1 MLFLY
6 GKILMKKINKNNK
19 ENLLVLM
26 YIIFI
31 EIFILLQ
38 YGFVILILLIPTI
51 FLLRIAYDIYVSLR
65 NKTFFVEEIN
75 VENYEFDIQDCDLI
89 RNKANEWLEEANR
102 RSFLPNDKLDKLEYF
117 YNDFEQINLSLLPE
131 LEDILKFK
139 GFFGK
144 KSNLSGSEYWIYYLS
159 KNLMFLIYL
168 KEKDFDKAYEVLK
181 ELDEVLTIEIS
192 REYIFNQ
199 TIDGKKLILVYLLE
213 YKNSGI
219 VDSLIKLLFKFNNK
233 VRENYLRSLDLSEE
247 DINYLLEK
255 IN

>member
-1 MLFLY
+1 MASRKLSY
-6 GKILMKKINKNNK
+6 KIK
-19 ENLLVLM
+19 EEFFFSSLV
-26 YIIFI
+26 I
-31 EIFILLQ
+31 
-38 YGFVILILLIPTI
+38 I
-51 FLLRIAYDIYVSLR
+51 FLLFNLNLFSIIMILIFLLALFVNVYREYKNNTL
-65 NKTFFVEEIN
+65 FVEEID

-89 RNKANEWLEEANR
+89 RNKAREWLEEANR
-102 RSFLPNDKLDKLEYF
+102 RNFLPNDKLDKLEYF
-117 YNDFEQINLSLLPE
+117 YNDSEQINSSLIPE

-213 YKNSGI
+213 YKNDEI
-219 VDSLIKLLFKFNNK
+219 VDSLIKLLLKFNNK

-247 DINYLLEK
+247 DINYCLKRL
-255 IN
+255 NN

>member
-1 MLFLY
+1 MANRKLSQDVKGEFIWIIPLFIFFLINLINFNLFGIIGSLLYLVPIMIIIY
-6 GKILMKKINKNNK
+6 GKYKNNT
-19 ENLLVLM
+19 L
-26 YIIFI
+26 FI
-31 EIFILLQ
+31 E
-38 YGFVILILLIPTI
+38 
-51 FLLRIAYDIYVSLR
+51 
-65 NKTFFVEEIN
+65 EID

-89 RNKANEWLEEANR
+89 RNKAREWLEEANR
-102 RSFLPNDKLDKLEYF
+102 RNFLPNDKLDKLEYF
-117 YNDFEQINLSLLPE
+117 YNDSEQINSSLIPE

-213 YKNSGI
+213 YKNDEI
-219 VDSLIKLLFKFNNK
+219 VDSLIKSLFKFNNK

-247 DINYLLEK
+247 DINYCLNIIEAK
-255 IN
+255 S

>member
-1 MLFLY
+1 MANRKLSQDVKGEFIWIIPLFIFFLINLINFNLFGIIGSLLYLVPIMIIIY
-6 GKILMKKINKNNK
+6 GK
-19 ENLLVLM
+19 
-26 YIIFI
+26 Y
-31 EIFILLQ
+31 Q
-38 YGFVILILLIPTI
+38 
-51 FLLRIAYDIYVSLR
+51 S
-65 NKTFFVEEIN
+65 KTFFVEEIDA
-75 VENYEFDIQDCDLI
+75 EEYEFDIQDCDLI
-89 RNKANEWLEEANR
+89 RNKAREWLEEANR
-102 RSFLPNDKLDKLEYF
+102 RNFLPNDKLDKLEYF
-117 YNDFEQINLSLLPE
+117 YNDSEQINSSLIPE

-213 YKNSGI
+213 YKNDEI

-233 VRENYLRSLDLSEE
+233 VRENYLRSLGLSDE
-247 DINYLLEK
+247 DINYCLKRL
-255 IN
+255 NN